1 MSDVRRSALRHG
13 LRLEYLTVG
22 WNLVEGV
29 VAVAAAI
36 AAGSVA
42 LLGFGVD
49 SFVESAS
56 GGVLIWRLRREAEG
70 MDPKDVEVI
79 ERRAE
84 RLVALSF
91 VLLAVYVTADAIIA
105 LLNEERPEVSAVGIA
120 ITSLSLAVMG
130 WLARA
135 KQRAARAL
143 ESRAL
148 AADAVQTLACLWL
161 SAIVLVGVGLNAL
174 FGWWWADP
182 GAALLLSVFLLREAR
197 EAWEGEELDGEDPEA
212 ER

>member
-22 WNLVEGV
+22 WNLVEGI
-29 VAVAAAI
+29 VAVTAAI

-56 GGVLIWRLRREAEG
+56 GGVLIWRLRREAAG
-70 MDPKDVEVI
+70 MNPEDVEVI

-91 VLLAVYVTADAIIA
+91 ALLALYVTADAIIA
-105 LLNEERPEVSAVGIA
+105 ILNEERPEASAVGIA
-120 ITSLSLAVMG
+120 VTALSLAVMG

-148 AADAVQTLACLWL
+148 AADAVQTWACLWL
-161 SAIVLVGVGLNAL
+161 SGVVLVGVGLNAL

-197 EAWEGEELDGEDPEA
+197 EAWEGEELDGESLE